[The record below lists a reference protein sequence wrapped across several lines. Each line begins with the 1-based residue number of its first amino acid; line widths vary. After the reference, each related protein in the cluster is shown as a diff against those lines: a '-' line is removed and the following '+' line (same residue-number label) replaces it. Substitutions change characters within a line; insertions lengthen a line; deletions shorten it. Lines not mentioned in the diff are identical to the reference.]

1 MRFLIKVSIPV
12 EAGNEAVRQGTIG
25 ETIGRI
31 LSDLKPEAAYF
42 TEEKGKRTGFLVVK
56 LENAYQ
62 IPAVAEPWFLA
73 FNAGVEFHPT
83 MTPED
88 LQKAG
93 PDIVKAAATYGET
106 DGNVTAGE
114 RLAGGGQSRR

>member
-12 EAGNEAVRQGTIG
+12 EAGNKAIRDGTLG

-31 LSDLKPEAAYF
+31 LSELKPEAAYF
-42 TEEKGKRTGFLVVK
+42 TTDGGKRTGFIVADIK
-56 LENAYQ
+56 EPHQ
-62 IPAVAEPWFLA
+62 IPSIAEPWFLA
-73 FNAGVEFHPT
+73 FNASVEFHPA

-93 PDIVKAAATYGET
+93 PDLARAAKTY
-106 DGNVTAGE
+106 
-114 RLAGGGQSRR
+114 S